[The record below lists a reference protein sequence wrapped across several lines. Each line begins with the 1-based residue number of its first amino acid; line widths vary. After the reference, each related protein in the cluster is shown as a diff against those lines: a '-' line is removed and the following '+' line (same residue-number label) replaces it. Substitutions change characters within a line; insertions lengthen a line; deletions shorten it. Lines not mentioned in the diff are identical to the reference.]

1 MNENAAQER
10 SASEFSSAM
19 FCGGFARRLNIDL
32 YQGKLQ
38 WCSERSGTEL
48 EVTSE
53 EVHAIRLVLQRLSVS
68 EISEK

>member
-10 SASEFSSAM
+10 SASTRFSSAM

-38 WCSERSGTEL
+38 WCS
-48 EVTSE
+48 
-53 EVHAIRLVLQRLSVS
+53 
-68 EISEK
+68 